1 MDWTMPIMVLDLLGF
16 LDNDIVGAL
25 FLVQCSG
32 LALDC
37 FQIRSHIGDVIFVSD
52 FDTFELENLEV
63 TDNKRFYMI

>member
-1 MDWTMPIMVLDLLGF
+1 MVFDLLGF
-16 LDNDIVGAL
+16 LDNNIVGAL

-37 FQIRSHIGDVIFVSD
+37 FQIRSHIGDVIFISD

-63 TDNKRFYMI
+63 SLVIHGQK

>member
-63 TDNKRFYMI
+63 TINKRFNMI